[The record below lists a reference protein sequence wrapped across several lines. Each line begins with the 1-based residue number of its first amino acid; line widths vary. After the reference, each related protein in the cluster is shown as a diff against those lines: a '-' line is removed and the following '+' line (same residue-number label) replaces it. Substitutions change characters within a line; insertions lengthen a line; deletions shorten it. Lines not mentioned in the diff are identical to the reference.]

1 MKMVAAA
8 KLRRVQDRVEQGKPY
23 AQTMTELVG
32 TLANNVTNFS
42 HPLLEK
48 RPVGAVG
55 IIVISADKGLCGSYN
70 TNILRQAQKFIDTK
84 IVELEGNEETGE
96 RKPVQVFTIGRKA
109 GEYFTRRGYDI
120 SQKFPG
126 MGPEMPYDQVRKI
139 SDAILDK
146 FLTGEVDEIYFC
158 YTEFINTITQ
168 RPQTVKFL
176 PIEPP
181 ASDDEDQ
188 ANENQLEF
196 IYEPEAPELLG
207 VLLPRFVET
216 RVYQLLMEAVAAEF
230 GARMTAMTSA
240 TKNAEEQIE
249 NLTLVAN
256 RTRQANITKELLDI
270 IGGAE
275 ALNG

>member
-1 MKMVAAA
+1 MVAAA

-23 AQTMTELVG
+23 AETMTELVG
-32 TLANNVTNFS
+32 TLANNVADFS

-70 TNILRQAQKFIDTK
+70 TNILRQSQKFIDSQ
-84 IVELEGNEETGE
+84 IAELQDNPETGE
-96 RKPVQVFTIGRKA
+96 RKPVRIITIGRKA
-109 GEYFTRRGYDI
+109 GEYFTRRNYDI
-120 SQKFPG
+120 TQKFPG
-126 MGPEMPYDQVRKI
+126 MGPEMPYDQVRDI
-139 SDAILDK
+139 SDTILGL
-146 FLTGEVDEIYFC
+146 FLDGEVDEIYFC

-181 ASDDEDQ
+181 SSEEEDVDGS
-188 ANENQLEF
+188 QLEF
-196 IYEPEAPELLG
+196 IYEPAAPELLG

-216 RVYQLLMEAVAAEF
+216 RIYQLLMEAVAAEF
-230 GARMTAMTSA
+230 GARMTAMTNA
-240 TKNAEEQIE
+240 TKNADEQIE

-256 RTRQANITKELLDI
+256 RTRQANITSELLDI